1 MADNIIFIDGLKFD
15 KPNEGAPEF
24 IKGKL
29 SIHAERLT
37 KFIAE
42 HKNENGYINIDLKK
56 SKEGKLYL
64 ALNNYKKDG
73 VVTEKPKGNEQI
85 APDDIPF

>member
-1 MADNIIFIDGLKFD
+1 MADDIIFVDGLKFE
-15 KPNEGAPEF
+15 KPNERAPEF

-42 HKNENGYINIDLKK
+42 HVNENGYLNIDLCK
-56 SKEGKLYL
+56 SQKGELYL
-64 ALNNYKKDG
+64 RLNTYRKPG
-73 VVTEKPKGNEQI
+73 VAEKPVGNEKV
-85 APDDIPF
+85 PPSEIPF

>member
-1 MADNIIFIDGLKFD
+1 MADDIIFVDGLKFE
-15 KPNEGAPEF
+15 KPKEGAPEF

-42 HKNENGYINIDLKK
+42 HKNENGYLNIDLKK
-56 SKEGKLYL
+56 SKEGNLYL
-64 ALNNYKKDG
+64 TLNTYKRNREKDI
-73 VVTEKPKGNEQI
+73 K
-85 APDDIPF
+85 DSIPF

>member
-1 MADNIIFIDGLKFD
+1 MADNIIFIDGLRFE

-24 IKGKL
+24 VKGKI

-42 HKNENGYINIDLKK
+42 HKNGNGYINIDLKK

-64 ALNNYKKDG
+64 QLNTYKKTSDT
-73 VVTEKPKGNEQI
+73 VEKSI
-85 APDDIPF
+85 ADSIPF

>member
-1 MADNIIFIDGLKFD
+1 MADDIIFIDGLKFE
-15 KPNEGAPEF
+15 KPKEGAPEF

-42 HKNENGYINIDLKK
+42 HKNENGYLNIDLKK
-56 SKEGKLYL
+56 SKEGNLYL
-64 ALNNYKKDG
+64 TLNTYKRNVEKDI
-73 VVTEKPKGNEQI
+73 K
-85 APDDIPF
+85 DSIPF